1 MLDGTGRTGYMSGIP
16 EQYRPGRTRGGNA
29 QETFMSIIHHA
40 GGDRPLSLQE
50 TEQPRLFRDLFPYTS
65 ICRTSF
71 DEVLLAPRPAAQMRI
86 TDTTFRDG
94 QQARPPYTVRQVAR
108 MFDFLHRL
116 GGKTGLIAASE
127 FFLYSPRDRK
137 CVEVCRARGYRFPR
151 VTAWIRANRDD
162 LKLARDME
170 FDETGMLTSVSD
182 YHIFLKLGKTR
193 RQAMEMYTELASQAL
208 EWGIIP
214 RCHFEDV
221 TRADIYGF
229 CLPLAQRL
237 MELSR
242 QSGMPVKIRLCDT
255 MGYGVPWPGAALPR
269 SVQRIVRAFTDEAG
283 VPGEWLE
290 WHGHNDFHMA
300 LANGVTA
307 WLYGCG
313 AVNSTLF
320 GFGERTGNTPL
331 EALLIEYISL
341 TGDDAAA
348 DTTVLS
354 EVADFFER
362 ELEYRIPPNYP
373 FVGRDFN
380 ATSAG
385 VHADG
390 LAKNEEIY
398 TIFDTKRLL
407 GRPGP
412 IIVTD
417 KTGRSGVAYWINTS
431 LDLPRER
438 QVSKKHPAVGRIYD
452 AIMALY
458 ADSGRTTSLSHEEM
472 ESLVQQHMPEL
483 FATEFDRMKKLA
495 GELAAHLILRLA
507 RSAVLSRLDAEAC
520 AALNAFVGEYPFIQF
535 CCLTDAE
542 GRMRCSAIA
551 DSEYAASYSA
561 LHAGY
566 DFSEREWFKMPMQ
579 TGDLHIMDVY
589 QSHFTSKLVI
599 TVSCAVTDEND
610 RIVGVLSGDIQ
621 LEQLLKRARALRLEV
636 VGGEDGE
643 DTAND

>member
-1 MLDGTGRTGYMSGIP
+1 
-16 EQYRPGRTRGGNA
+16 
-29 QETFMSIIHHA
+29 MSIIYQTS
-40 GGDRPLSLQE
+40 GNRPLPLQDV
-50 TEQPRLFRDLFPYTS
+50 EQPQLYRELFPYTS
-65 ICRTSF
+65 ICRTVF
-71 DEVLLAPRPAAQMRI
+71 DDVLLAPRPAEQMRI

-94 QQARPPYTVRQVAR
+94 QQARPPYTVKQVAK
-108 MFDFLHRL
+108 MFDFLHCL
-116 GGKTGLIAASE
+116 GGKSGLITASE
-127 FFLYSPRDRK
+127 FFLYSAKDRK
-137 CVEVCRARGYRFPR
+137 CIDVCRARGYRFPR
-151 VTAWIRANRDD
+151 VTAWIRANKED

-193 RQAMEMYTELASQAL
+193 QQALDMYVGLAEQAL

-237 MELSR
+237 MELSH

-255 MGYGVPWPGAALPR
+255 MGYGVPYPGAGLPR

-283 VPGEWLE
+283 VPGQWLE
-290 WHGHNDFHMA
+290 WHGHNDFHKV
-300 LANGVTA
+300 LVNGVTA

-331 EALLIEYISL
+331 EALLVEYISL

-348 DTTVLS
+348 DTTILA
-354 EVADFFER
+354 EVAEFFEK
-362 ELEYRIPPNYP
+362 ELNYRIPYNYP

-398 TIFDTKRLL
+398 NIFDTTRLL
-407 GRPGP
+407 GRPVP
-412 IIVTD
+412 IIITD
-417 KTGRSGVAYWINTS
+417 KTGRAGVAYWLNVS
-431 LDLPRER
+431 LRLPPEK

-452 AIMALY
+452 AIVALY
-458 ADSGRTTSLSHEEM
+458 ENGRTTNMSHDEM
-472 ESLVQQHMPEL
+472 EALAQKFMPEL
-483 FATEFDRMKKLA
+483 FVTEFDHMKQLA
-495 GELAAHLILRLA
+495 GELAAHLIIRLSRQQELQDFGQHA
-507 RSAVLSRLDAEAC
+507 CARLDAFTRE
-520 AALNAFVGEYPFIQF
+520 FPFIQYLY
-535 CCLTDAE
+535 LTDTE
-542 GRMRCSAIA
+542 GKLKCSTITDPAYK
-551 DSEYAASYSA
+551 ERYEA
-561 LHAGY
+561 LPIGY
-566 DFSEREWFKMPMQ
+566 DFSQREWFKMPMQ

-589 QSHFTSKLVI
+589 QSQFTGKLVI
-599 TVSCAVTDEND
+599 TVSCAVTNEKDD
-610 RIVGVLSGDIQ
+610 IVGVLGADIQ
-621 LEQLLKRARALRLEV
+621 LEQLLQRAQALKQEV
-636 VGGEDGE
+636 RSEDE
-643 DTAND
+643 E

>member
-1 MLDGTGRTGYMSGIP
+1 MS
-16 EQYRPGRTRGGNA
+16 
-29 QETFMSIIHHA
+29 SIIHRS
-40 GGDRPLSLQE
+40 GSDRTLTLQDPE
-50 TEQPRLFRDLFPYTS
+50 KPQLYRELFPYTS

-71 DEVLLAPRPAAQMRI
+71 DEVLLAPRPAEQMRI

-94 QQARPPYTVRQVAR
+94 QQARPPYTVKQVAK

-116 GGKTGLIAASE
+116 GGKTGLITASE
-127 FFLYSPRDRK
+127 FFLYSAKDRK
-137 CVEVCRARGYRFPR
+137 CIDVCRARGYRFPR
-151 VTAWIRANRDD
+151 VTAWIRAVKDD
-162 LKLARDME
+162 LRLARDME

-193 RQAMEMYTELASQAL
+193 RQAFDMYTSMAEQAL

-229 CLPLAQRL
+229 CLPLAQKL
-237 MELSR
+237 MELSQ

-255 MGYGVPWPGAALPR
+255 MGYGVPYPGAGLPR

-283 VPGEWLE
+283 VPGQWLE
-290 WHGHNDFHMA
+290 WHGHNDFHKV
-300 LANGVTA
+300 LTNGVTA

-331 EALLIEYISL
+331 EALLVEYISL

-354 EVADFFER
+354 EVADFFEK
-362 ELEYRIPPNYP
+362 ELHYQIPHNYP

-385 VHADG
+385 VHVDG

-398 TIFDTKRLL
+398 NIFDTKTLL
-407 GRPGP
+407 GRPVP
-412 IIVTD
+412 IIITD
-417 KTGRSGVAYWINTS
+417 KTGRAGVAYWINAN
-431 LDLPRER
+431 LQLPKGQ

-452 AIMALY
+452 AVMAMY
-458 ADSGRTTSLSHEEM
+458 EETGRTTSLSHEEM
-472 ESLVQQHMPEL
+472 EALVQRFMPEL
-483 FATEFDRMKKLA
+483 FASEYDHMKQLA
-495 GELAAHLILRLA
+495 GELAANLMVRLA
-507 RSAVLSRLDAEAC
+507 RSEDLLDFGPKATNRLHQ
-520 AALNAFVGEYPFIQF
+520 FVQEYPFIQY
-535 CCLTDAE
+535 CCLTDAQ
-542 GRMRCSAIA
+542 GRLMCSAVT
-551 DSEYAASYSA
+551 DPEYKETYDA
-561 LHAGY
+561 LPVGY
-566 DFSEREWFKMPMQ
+566 DFSQREWFKVPKK

-589 QSHFTSKLVI
+589 QSHFTGKLII
-599 TVSCAVTDEND
+599 TVSCAVTDERD
-610 RIVGVLSGDIQ
+610 SILGVISVDIQ
-621 LEQLLKRARALRLEV
+621 LEQLLKRARSLQQEV
-636 VGGEDGE
+636 GADDSEDSDDAG
-643 DTAND
+643 TVA

>member
-1 MLDGTGRTGYMSGIP
+1 MS
-16 EQYRPGRTRGGNA
+16 
-29 QETFMSIIHHA
+29 SIIHDSGRHI
-40 GGDRPLSLQE
+40 LTLQE
-50 TEQPRLFRDLFPYTS
+50 PDKPQLYRELFPYTS

-71 DEVLLAPRPAAQMRI
+71 DEVLLAPRPPENMRI

-94 QQARPPYTVRQVAR
+94 QQARPPYTVKQVAKI
-108 MFDFLHRL
+108 FDFLHRL

-127 FFLYSPRDRK
+127 FFLYSARDRK
-137 CVEVCRARGYRFPR
+137 CIDICRARGYRFPR
-151 VTAWIRANRDD
+151 VTAWIRAKEED
-162 LKLARDME
+162 LKLVRDME

-193 RQAMEMYTELASQAL
+193 KQALDMYVDLASKAL

-237 MELSR
+237 MELSH

-255 MGYGVPWPGAALPR
+255 MGYGVPYAGAALPR

-290 WHGHNDFHMA
+290 WHGHNDFHKV
-300 LANGVTA
+300 LVNGVTA

-313 AVNSTLF
+313 AVNATLF

-331 EALLIEYISL
+331 EALLVEYISL

-348 DTTVLS
+348 DTTILS
-354 EVADFFER
+354 EVAEYFEK
-362 ELEYRIPPNYP
+362 ELHYRIPANYP

-398 TIFDTKRLL
+398 NIFDTSHLL
-407 GRPGP
+407 GRPVP
-412 IIVTD
+412 IIITD
-417 KTGRSGVAYWINTS
+417 KTGRAGVAYWINAN
-431 LDLPRER
+431 LRLPEDRR
-438 QVSKKHPAVGRIYD
+438 VSKKHPAVGQIYD
-452 AIMALY
+452 AIMAVY
-458 ADSGRTTSLSHEEM
+458 EETGRTTSFSHEEM
-472 ESLVQQHMPEL
+472 EALVQRFMPEL
-483 FATEFDRMKKLA
+483 FASEYDRMKQLA
-495 GELAAHLILRLA
+495 SELSAHILVRLA
-507 RSAVLSRLDAEAC
+507 RSRDLLDFSKQACARLDA
-520 AALNAFVGEYPFIQF
+520 FTREYPFIQY
-535 CCLTDAE
+535 CYLTDAR
-542 GRMRCSAIA
+542 GSLRCSAITDPA
-551 DSEYAASYSA
+551 YKEKYQA
-561 LHAGY
+561 LPIGY
-566 DFSEREWFKMPMQ
+566 DFSQREWFTMPMK

-589 QSHFTSKLVI
+589 QSHFTGKLVI
-599 TVSCAVTDEND
+599 TVSCAVTDEKDN
-610 RIVGVLSGDIQ
+610 IVGVLGVDIQ
-621 LEQLLKRARALRLEV
+621 LEQLLKRARALQQEAATD
-636 VGGEDGE
+636 EDG
-643 DTAND
+643 DANP